1 MAAASVAAALLVGTV
16 SVPYAS
22 ADDDLKDKQRKVEK
36 SIDHAHDELD
46 HSSKRLVAATERL
59 EAARS
64 QLATARN
71 ELATARGRLAVAQ
84 ERDAQM
90 QAALAQAEAE
100 LAAAEA
106 DLVAGQQHMDDQ
118 ADQVASTVSDIY
130 MEGDP
135 QLLAFSSLLESASTD
150 DLTRQEEVRDVIVGR
165 ETRAFDE
172 LHAAKVLL
180 EVHERQV
187 EEARDVVAVKRQ
199 EAADNLVVKQQLES
213 EAEAAKA
220 SVVSLVGERS
230 SARSEAS
237 KARAAD
243 ARQLRELEREAARI
257 EERLRRLAAAALAR
271 ARAKAAAQGRSVPS
285 GGGNLMMPVGW
296 RGHLALRLP
305 HAPDLRLLG
314 PARRHRLRRRLRAA
328 HPRGRV
334 RARRLV
340 VLERRLRPAADRQPR
355 GPQRGRCRDDLQPR
369 RQLHRRR
376 RRPGPARPGHR
387 LRRRHR
393 LVHRLPPPLHRDGQR
408 PGRGPRQLVL
418 MPRSRAQ
425 RGADEGIRSRDSTY
439 T

>member
-1 MAAASVAAALLVGTV
+1 MAAASVAAALLVGTL
-16 SVPYAS
+16 SVPHAS

-36 SIDHAHDELD
+36 GIDKAQDELD
-46 HSSKRLVAATERL
+46 YSSKRLVAAAERL

-84 ERDAQM
+84 ERDAEM
-90 QAALAQAEAE
+90 QAALTQAEAE

-106 DLVAGQQHMDDQ
+106 DLVAGQQNMDDQ

-165 ETRAFDE
+165 EARAFDE

-187 EEARDVVAVKRQ
+187 EEARDEVAVKRQ

-220 SVVSLVGERS
+220 AVVSLVGERS
-230 SARSEAS
+230 SARTEAS

-285 GGGNLMMPVGW
+285 GGGNLMMPVGGGVTSPFGYRTHPIYGYW
-296 RGHLALRLP
+296 GLHDGTDFGGGCGQPIRAAESGRVVSAYSS
-305 HAPDLRLLG
+305 DVYG
-314 PARRHRLRRRLRAA
+314 RRLIVDHGVLNGAGVATIYNHAA
-328 HPRGRV
+328 SYTVGAGAQV
-334 RARRLV
+334 
-340 VLERRLRPAADRQPR
+340 
-355 GPQRGRCRDDLQPR
+355 QRGQVIGYVGDTGWSTGCH
-369 RQLHRRR
+369 LH
-376 RRPGPARPGHR
+376 
-387 LRRRHR
+387 
-393 LVHRLPPPLHRDGQR
+393 
-408 PGRGPRQLVL
+408 
-418 MPRSRAQ
+418 
-425 RGADEGIRSRDSTY
+425 STVMVNG
-439 T
+439 TPVNPMNWM